1 MLISFWEVGKRYEYL
16 WNTVWKAGRCG
27 LVESAVW
34 NSRSKLAGMGDGGHD
49 EIKHTNTDV
58 SVMRLF

>member
-1 MLISFWEVGKRYEYL
+1 MPVSFWECGKGYEYL

-27 LVESAVW
+27 LVECAFG
-34 NSRSKLAGMGDGGHD
+34 NSRSKLAGKGGGVHD
-49 EIKHTNTDV
+49 KIKHTNTDV